1 MLAVVSRGLVD
12 WVAVAPE
19 VVGGLGAG
27 TVGFLSAV
35 GAPLTLSDDWAI
47 LLVRLRISELSCWK
61 LVRGTMRCGR
71 LGATPPG

>member
-27 TVGFLSAV
+27 TVGFLSVV
-35 GAPLTLSDDWAI
+35 GAPATLLDDWVI
-47 LLVRLRISELSCWK
+47 LLVRLKRSELSC
-61 LVRGTMRCGR
+61 
-71 LGATPPG
+71 

>member
-27 TVGFLSAV
+27 TVGFLSV
-35 GAPLTLSDDWAI
+35 VEAPLTLSDDWAI

-71 LGATPPG
+71 PGAAPPG

>member
-27 TVGFLSAV
+27 TVGFLSVV
-35 GAPLTLSDDWAI
+35 GAPLTLLDDWVI
-47 LLVRLRISELSCWK
+47 LLVRLRRSELSCWK
-61 LVRGTMRCGR
+61 LVRGTTRCGR
-71 LGATPPG
+71 LGAASPG